1 MMRVSPKTGSM
12 ARNIRMNRDMLRY
25 EQMSETHTDIRG
37 LHTLL
42 RMLFAIILNVGPD
55 SKWLINA
62 L

>member
-25 EQMSETHTDIRG
+25 EQMSETHTAIRG
-37 LHTLL
+37 IHTLL

-55 SKWLINA
+55 SKSLINA